1 MRGLDGL
8 TDSMDISLCEL
19 WGLVMDREAWHA
31 ADHGI
36 AKSRTRMNDF
46 TSLYGGGDNEDNG
59 DLHSVSPTL
68 QQATTNPH
76 LHWRLLDTPRQVW
89 VSLLWGHCSFLLG
102 PGAHKILFCPSRF
115 YFLVLCT
122 FWQLYGGVNGDLLQ
136 ENVCHT
142 QVCCTQ
148 SPCPCSRPPLTGT
161 STADAHSSVLVSVG
175 SLGPGV
181 HKVCFSPLSIAGGN
195 GV

>member
-1 MRGLDGL
+1 MELCSLLVIYLGPYCGASRG
-8 TDSMDISLCEL
+8 SLVAQTVKCLPAMGETWVGFLGREDPLEKEL
-19 WGLVMDREAWHA
+19 ATYSSTLAWKIPWMEEPDRLQ
-31 ADHGI
+31 GV

-46 TSLYGGGDNEDNG
+46 TSLYCGGDNEDNG

-122 FWQLYGGVNGDLLQ
+122 FWQL
-136 ENVCHT
+136 
-142 QVCCTQ
+142 
-148 SPCPCSRPPLTGT
+148 
-161 STADAHSSVLVSVG
+161 
-175 SLGPGV
+175 
-181 HKVCFSPLSIAGGN
+181 
-195 GV
+195 